1 MRGSANAMLHE
12 LDHPTFVEVI
22 EKTSNVGIKNVVHL
36 LLQER
41 IRQRIQRIVLAAP
54 RTKSIR
60 KPEKVFLINLVEDDG
75 HGLLDQFVFQGRNPQ
90 WTLPPICLLYVHS
103 SRWLRTIRST
113 MNSAMEIVQSIF
125 HSDLIFL
132 PCDPVHS
139 GCGFSLE

>member
-1 MRGSANAMLHE
+1 MLHE

-22 EKTSNVGIKNVVHL
+22 KKSSNVGIKNVVHL

-41 IRQRIQRIVLAAP
+41 IRQCIQRIMLAAP

-60 KPEKVFLINLVEDDG
+60 KPEKVFLVNLVEDGG

-90 WTLPPICLLYVHS
+90 WTLPPICFLYVHS

-113 MNSAMEIVQSIF
+113 LNSPMEIAQSLF
-125 HSDLIFL
+125 HSLLIFR
-132 PCDPVHS
+132 PSD
-139 GCGFSLE
+139 